1 MLTIG
6 PYAFSVRDAERA
18 IAEFDD
24 FWSAFTDRRDA
35 DLVEHLR
42 PHLRGDTAADLT
54 AVWEAYLA
62 VGPALRAGGAL
73 PRSTTG
79 VVVALHASGGGVPK
93 QARESLEVGFAGA
106 RGDAQR
112 NRNHHGAPYQAL
124 CLWSG
129 EIIDAL
135 AADGHPIAPG
145 RAGENITLR
154 GLDWSDVRPGVR
166 LRVGSVLCE
175 ISCYAE
181 PCRHLAQWFTDGR
194 FDRIRHDKGD
204 VSRVYATVLE
214 PGVVAV
220 GDDAVLE
227 PT

>member
-6 PYAFSVRDAERA
+6 HHAFSTRDAERA
-18 IAEFDD
+18 VEEFDD

-35 DLVEHLR
+35 TAVEHLR
-42 PHLRGDTAADLT
+42 PVLQGDALTDLP
-54 AVWEAYLA
+54 AVWAAYLA
-62 VGPALRAGGAL
+62 VGPALRAAGQL
-73 PRSTTG
+73 PPTAVGTA
-79 VVVALHASGGGVPK
+79 VALHAGDGGVPK
-93 QARESLEVGFAGA
+93 PARESLEIGFAGA

-112 NRNHHGAPYQAL
+112 NRSHHGAPYQAL
-124 CLWSG
+124 CLWSA
-129 EIIDAL
+129 EIIGAL

-145 RAGENITLR
+145 RAGENITVS

-166 LRVGSVLCE
+166 LRVGTALCE
-175 ISCYAE
+175 VSCYAE

-214 PGVVAV
+214 PGVVTV
-220 GDDAVLE
+220 DDDAVLE

>member
-6 PYAFSVRDAERA
+6 PYAFSTRDAERA
-18 IAEFDD
+18 VDEFDD
-24 FWSAFTDRRDA
+24 FWSAFTDRRDGSVV
-35 DLVEHLR
+35 DHLR
-42 PHLRGDTAADLT
+42 PALSGDAQADLP
-54 AVWEAYLA
+54 AVWTAYLA
-62 VGPALRAGGAL
+62 VGPALRAAGQL
-73 PRSTTG
+73 PPTASG
-79 VVVALHASGGGVPK
+79 SVVALHAGDNGVPK
-93 QARESLEVGFAGA
+93 PARESLDVGYAGA
-106 RGDAQR
+106 HGDAQR
-112 NRNHHGAPYQAL
+112 NRSHHGAPYQAL
-124 CLWSG
+124 CLWSA
-129 EIIDAL
+129 EVISAL

-145 RAGENITLR
+145 RAGENITLS

-166 LRVGSVLCE
+166 LRIGSVLCE

-214 PGVVAV
+214 PGEVAV
-220 GDDAVLE
+220 GDVAVLE

>member
-42 PHLRGDTAADLT
+42 PHLRGDTSADLT

-79 VVVALHASGGGVPK
+79 VVAALHASGGGVPK

-220 GDDAVLE
+220 DDDAVLE

>member
-18 IAEFDD
+18 VEEFDD

-35 DLVEHLR
+35 GLVDHLR
-42 PHLRGDTAADLT
+42 PTLTGNATADLP
-54 AVWEAYLA
+54 AVWAAYLA
-62 VGPALRAGGAL
+62 VGPALRAAGAL
-73 PRSTTG
+73 PATATG
-79 VVVALHASGGGVPK
+79 TVAALHASGGGVPK
-93 QARESLEVGFAGA
+93 AARDSLEVGFAGA

-129 EIIDAL
+129 EIIDSL
-135 AADGHPIAPG
+135 TADGHPIAPG
-145 RAGENITLR
+145 RAGENVTLR

-166 LRVGSVLCE
+166 LRLGSVLCE

-181 PCRHLAQWFTDGR
+181 PCRHLSQWFSDGR

-214 PGVVAV
+214 PGVIEV
-220 GDDAVLE
+220 GTDAVLE
-227 PT
+227 PN

>member
-1 MLTIG
+1 MSNLSSVIKSIQDIMRQDSGVDGDAQRISQLTWLL
-6 PYAFSVRDAERA
+6 FLKVFDALE
-18 IAEFDD
+18 EQLELT
-24 FWSAFTDRRDA
+24 TDNFKSPLPEA
-35 DLVEHLR
+35 LR
-42 PHLRGDTAADLT
+42 WRNWAADPEGIT
-54 AVWEAYLA
+54 
-62 VGPALRAGGAL
+62 GDALL
-73 PRSTTG
+73 DFINNDLFTT
-79 VVVALHASGGGVPK
+79 LKNLS
-93 QARESLEVGFAGA
+93 
-106 RGDAQR
+106 GDAQR

-220 GDDAVLE
+220 DDDAVLE